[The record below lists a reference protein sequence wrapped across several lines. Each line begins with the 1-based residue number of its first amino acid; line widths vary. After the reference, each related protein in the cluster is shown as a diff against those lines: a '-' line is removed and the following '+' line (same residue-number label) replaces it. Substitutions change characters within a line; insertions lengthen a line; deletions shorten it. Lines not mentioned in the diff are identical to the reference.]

1 MHDAPVAQQR
11 GFLTPPNRMYCLSVS
26 SLVLSAHST
35 CGPRF
40 RSGKQCKASP
50 LCAACC
56 TCCTACASNHRLLT
70 PLLKDANWRR
80 RACITF
86 PVLQPHVLLRELRSR
101 EQIATE
107 RLRGKSVRECS
118 NAAARALGIVRDFSR
133 IEIFGRPRVCTTP
146 QCREYDT
153 LARKI
158 RTAPCRKLAENAAKT
173 GLFTV

>member
-1 MHDAPVAQQR
+1 MHDSAPVAQQR
-11 GFLTPPNRMYCLSVS
+11 GFLTPPNRMYTAPP
-26 SLVLSAHST
+26 LVLSAQST

-40 RSGKQCKASP
+40 RSRKQSKASP
-50 LCAACC
+50 LCAACS
-56 TCCTACASNHRLLT
+56 TCCAACASNHRLLT
-70 PLLKDANWRR
+70 LLLSSMMLIGEDAPALDSCN
-80 RACITF
+80 A
-86 PVLQPHVLLRELRSR
+86 HVPLRELRSQ

-107 RLRGKSVRECS
+107 RLRRRKSVRECS

-158 RTAPCRKLAENAAKT
+158 QTAPCRKLAENAAKT
-173 GLFTV
+173 GLCTV

>member
-1 MHDAPVAQQR
+1 
-11 GFLTPPNRMYCLSVS
+11 MY
-26 SLVLSAHST
+26 
-35 CGPRF
+35 
-40 RSGKQCKASP
+40 
-50 LCAACC
+50 
-56 TCCTACASNHRLLT
+56 
-70 PLLKDANWRR
+70 
-80 RACITF
+80 
-86 PVLQPHVLLRELRSR
+86 VLLRELRSQ

-158 RTAPCRKLAENAAKT
+158 QIVACRKLAENAAKT
-173 GLFTV
+173 GLNWGHCATVQGFTVQKAALMDESFESCGVETNSGPFWPSVS